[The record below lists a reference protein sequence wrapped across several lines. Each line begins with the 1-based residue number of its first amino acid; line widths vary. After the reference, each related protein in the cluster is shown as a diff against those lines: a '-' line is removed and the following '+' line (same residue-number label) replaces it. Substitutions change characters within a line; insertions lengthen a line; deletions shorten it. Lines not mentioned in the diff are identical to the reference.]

1 MLIIGAQNES
11 FSAFL
16 LEADSSSCWSLC
28 MSVRRVVESQ
38 NCTEKPGP
46 FN

>member
-1 MLIIGAQNES
+1 MRNKE

-16 LEADSSSCWSLC
+16 LEAESSGCWSLC
-28 MSVRRVVESQ
+28 VSVRPVVESQ
-38 NCTEKPGP
+38 NPTEKPGP